1 MKATFTLTRDKNDV
15 EISAKCDHKETA
27 DKLEKLFTEFLQ
39 CLAGIAQE
47 DKELTVT
54 HRTK

>member
-1 MKATFTLTRDKNDV
+1 MKATFTLTRDKNYV
-15 EISAKCDHKETA
+15 GISVQCDNRKTA

-47 DKELTVT
+47 APELTVT